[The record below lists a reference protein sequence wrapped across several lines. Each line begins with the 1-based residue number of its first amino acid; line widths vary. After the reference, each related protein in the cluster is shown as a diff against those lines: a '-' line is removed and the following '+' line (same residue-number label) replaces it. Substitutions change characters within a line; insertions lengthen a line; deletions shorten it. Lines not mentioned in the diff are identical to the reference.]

1 LCVVTVIIVV
11 VLTMIFRICTSVR
24 NIIVCDSVCVCE
36 REKCVGVCMHV
47 PQEIILIILIW
58 GGYD

>member
-1 LCVVTVIIVV
+1 MHECENYH
-11 VLTMIFRICTSVR
+11 CGGNSV
-24 NIIVCDSVCVCE
+24 CMCVCE

-47 PQEIILIILIW
+47 AQEIILIILIR